1 MRPLVRCAPVV
12 LALFALG
19 AASGCE
25 TTTSPAPTTE
35 PAGDG
40 GGDTSAP
47 APKGVEL
54 LGVIDL
60 PRTANTESLSATYY
74 DAATRTLHAIHD
86 KLAIVVPI
94 TVAEDYAS
102 ASVGEPLALTGRPD
116 DAWDGE
122 GLARIADEIYAVT
135 QETAPIVERFAANG
149 AFIAGFDVPVHFSEQ
164 ATGNKGLESLSA
176 SPDGRFLFFANE
188 AALTSDGAKATK
200 SAGTTV
206 RILRRELDGASDVE
220 KKYTT
225 EPLGEGGTTGDMGVS
240 EIAALSDHELL
251 VLERGFQPDY
261 GSTVRIYRV
270 DLDEDA
276 DILTKTLVVDLATL
290 PSDGVSH
297 PGTQPNPILDN
308 YEALAL
314 GPTLED
320 GRLTLFVT
328 SDDNGSREQIARILV
343 LAIPAK

>member
-1 MRPLVRCAPVV
+1 MRCFLVGLSLSVVVACA
-12 LALFALG
+12 
-19 AASGCE
+19 S
-25 TTTSPAPTTE
+25 TTSSGPASSTPGAD
-35 PAGDG
+35 AGSEA
-40 GGDTSAP
+40 SAP
-47 APKGVEL
+47 EAKGVEL

-60 PRTANTESLSATYY
+60 PRTSNTESLSATYY
-74 DAATRTLHAIHD
+74 DASTRTLHAIHD

-94 TVAEDYAS
+94 TIAEDYAS
-102 ASVGEPLALTGRPD
+102 ASVGKPLALTGRPD

-122 GLARIADEIYAVT
+122 GLTKIGNELFAVT
-135 QETAPIVERFAANG
+135 QETIPLVERFATTG
-149 AFIAGFDVPVHFSEQ
+149 AFIANVDVPAHFSEQ

-176 SPDGRFLFFANE
+176 SPDGRFLFLANE

-206 RILRRELDGASDVE
+206 RIMRRELSSGTDVE
-220 KKYTT
+220 KRYTT

-240 EIAALSDHELL
+240 EMAALSDHELL

-261 GSTVRIYRV
+261 GSTIRIYRV

-276 DILTKTLVVDLATL
+276 DVLTKSLVVDLASL
-290 PSDGVSH
+290 PSDGISH

-314 GPTLED
+314 GPTLDD
-320 GRLTLFVT
+320 GRITLFVT
-328 SDDNGSREQIARILV
+328 SDDNGSAEQVARILV
-343 LAIPAK
+343 LAIPR